1 MDEHADERAE
11 VGRLDAQR
19 ALDEHAWEMMPR
31 ARLHRVRERAD
42 DGRAAREGAARAEG
56 RYCECCAIAFTGP
69 EQLTE
74 HVKGKKHRERARA
87 AGQKPAG

>member
-1 MDEHADERAE
+1 MSTSDRAQSMGTSLRCEACGVSVTSEVLMLEHLQGKKHKQAE
-11 VGRLDAQR
+11 K
-19 ALDEHAWEMMPR
+19 AL
-31 ARLHRVRERAD
+31 
-42 DGRAAREGAARAEG
+42 AARAEG